1 MRFLTALATDFA
13 VFFTALVGAR
23 LLTRYLLARAI
34 GFSLTDLIEIAI
46 AAALIAL
53 GRVLLGKTA

>member
-23 LLTRYLLARAI
+23 LLTSWLLSRGI
-34 GFSLTDLIEIAI
+34 GFSLDDLIETAI
-46 AAALIAL
+46 AAAIIAL

>member
-23 LLTRYLLARAI
+23 LITGWLLSRAL
-34 GFSLTDLIEIAI
+34 GFSLNDLIETAI
-46 AAALIAL
+46 AAAIIAL